1 MAGVKLCDGKDYKTI
16 YGFPVGMPMIELI
29 TFVYIT
35 LFLKGKAF
43 LMKP

>member
-1 MAGVKLCDGKDYKTI
+1 MERTTNPI
-16 YGFPVGMPMIELI
+16 YGFPVGMPMIKTI

-35 LFLKGKAF
+35 LFLKRKAF